1 MALLYWALQNKA
13 KEGPMT
19 NPRTGKKLLSGAHAP
34 FPRTAVTEP
43 LFMFKSRYR
52 NNIEK
57 ERSSRRLLA
66 CSNEIRFSLPF
77 YRNHAFLW
85 RCCVSVDQ

>member
-13 KEGPMT
+13 KEDPMT

-43 LFMFKSRYR
+43 LFMFKSRYGDTA
-52 NNIEK
+52 
-57 ERSSRRLLA
+57 SRFKTHKGRT
-66 CSNEIRFSLPF
+66 RKVP
-77 YRNHAFLW
+77 
-85 RCCVSVDQ
+85 